1 MINGNVGWV
10 ANEINPVL
18 ELPVEEVAKP
28 FVGEDVKPF
37 LDALVCPEAALA
49 EVADLDC
56 AAVLLVEWTNQST

>member
-1 MINGNVGWV
+1 M

-18 ELPVEEVAKP
+18 KLPVEEVVK
-28 FVGEDVKPF
+28 FLVDEDADPF
-37 LDALVCPEAALA
+37 LDALCPEAALA